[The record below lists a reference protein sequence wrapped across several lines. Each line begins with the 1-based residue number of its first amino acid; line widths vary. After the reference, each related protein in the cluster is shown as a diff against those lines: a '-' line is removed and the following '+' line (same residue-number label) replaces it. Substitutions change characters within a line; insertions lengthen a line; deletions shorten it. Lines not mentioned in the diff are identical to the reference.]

1 MIDLGSP
8 TNVPNDLGKTCLSY
22 AHLNKNFEIIKIL
35 IDALADP
42 REVWYSY
49 GKNSDTNLRKIDQF
63 LDQAWQIWCD
73 NDGLIKVMKIK
84 KLIYLEKFVN
94 L

>member
-1 MIDLGSP
+1 LIDLGSP

-42 REVWYSY
+42 REV
-49 GKNSDTNLRKIDQF
+49 
-63 LDQAWQIWCD
+63 
-73 NDGLIKVMKIK
+73 
-84 KLIYLEKFVN
+84 
-94 L
+94 